1 MLFLNCAARLAIAQ
15 YEDFK
20 QKSHPLAL
28 RDQIK
33 LTLQPKLQDN
43 YIDYISGRAQQEGH
57 RTLIPQYLKE
67 ASPFAI
73 ANLYHYF
80 KPRGDS
86 QEETEEITVAASSQ

>member
-28 RDQIK
+28 CDQIR
-33 LTLQPKLQDN
+33 LTLQPKLRVN
-43 YIDYISGRAQQEGH
+43 CINYISGRAQQEGH
-57 RTLIPQYLKE
+57 RTLIPQYLNE

-86 QEETEEITVAASSQ
+86 QEETKEIAVAASSQ